1 MSTRKPTEAEHQF
14 RLALAKRR
22 WDFVA
27 GREPAWR
34 LTKREQEEAQRQYK
48 CEQKRDYRHLAGVEL
63 RKRHLHIINNKAAE
77 KEFEAVVSP
86 SINVFVTNE
95 HIRFLQLLIKTGL
108 VEPRRQLLL
117 DRVDQAASA
126 APLDSDT
133 LCQIKNELTRFY
145 RAERPDSPK
154 AKKHHE
160 LLTAH
165 ELQTYFECYAG
176 QKPGDAEQEA
186 AEAIG
191 LADRVGA
198 LRKRRER
205 HRKRKLPR

>member
-1 MSTRKPTEAEHQF
+1 MSTRKLPEAERH
-14 RLALAKRR
+14 ALAKRR

-27 GREPAWR
+27 GREPAWT
-34 LTKREQEEAQRQYK
+34 LTKREQEEAQRQYE
-48 CEQKRDYRHLAGVEL
+48 CEQKGDYRHLAGIEL
-63 RKRHLHIINNKAAE
+63 RKRHFHIINNNAAE
-77 KEFEAVVSP
+77 KEWEAVGFP
-86 SINVFVTNE
+86 SINVFLTNE

-108 VEPRRQLLL
+108 VEPSRQLLL
-117 DRVDQAASA
+117 DRVDQAANG

-160 LLTAH
+160 LLTAPQ
-165 ELQTYFECYAG
+165 LQTYFECYAG
-176 QKPGDAEQEA
+176 MKPGDAEGEA
-186 AEAIG
+186 AAAMG
-191 LADRVGA
+191 KDAGA

-205 HRKRKLPR
+205 FRKRKLPR